1 MSPDVRT
8 FLCDAIGAARLVL
21 SFVEGC
27 SFEDYQADPRD
38 AALGGVVG
46 LHNILAH
53 VYRMKHRDKDFGK
66 K

>member
-1 MSPDVRT
+1 MSPDART
-8 FLCDAIGAARLVL
+8 FLCDAIGATRLAL

-27 SFEDYQADPRD
+27 SFEDYQTDPRD

-53 VYRMKHRDKDFGK
+53 VCRCRPSLG
-66 K
+66 